1 MRWKK
6 RRANFHTS
14 TGIDAGTSIPEVGR
28 EISWA
33 DIVQQ
38 VFRVLEFDRTDTTI
52 GPNDQVSSPGMFT
65 PYGYLLVDSPIVN
78 QPLSLPIIHR
88 DDFLL
93 AASVFDEPKLAGLVT
108 TDELLVTYS
117 PKKVLRGGAAGGTS
131 HVLHYVLSP
140 QGTLDRYYS
149 EGNNADLWLL
159 FGQLVYDGEIRV
171 QVNPDPNV

>member
-6 RRANFHTS
+6 RRANFNS
-14 TGIDAGTSIPEVGR
+14 TDIDAGTSIPEVGR

-52 GPNDQVSSPGMFT
+52 GPNDQVGSPGMFT
-65 PYGYLLVDSPIVN
+65 PYGYLLVDAPIVKH
-78 QPLSLPIIHR
+78 PVSLPIIHR

-93 AASVFDEPKLAGLVT
+93 AATVFDEPKLAELVT
-108 TDELLVTYS
+108 TEELLVTYS

-140 QGTLDRYYS
+140 QGTLDRYHS
-149 EGNNADLWLL
+149 LGNDAHLSLL
-159 FGQLVYDGEIRV
+159 FGQLVYEGEIRV
-171 QVNPDPNV
+171 QVNPEPDV